1 MEQEPS
7 HVSRTNRRWRWK
19 VTLSTLIVLIALF
32 LLVGFNLIDIE
43 KVMLGMLM
51 MIYLQLV
58 DLSLRKG
65 GTS

>member
-1 MEQEPS
+1 M
-7 HVSRTNRRWRWK
+7 
-19 VTLSTLIVLIALF
+19 TLSTLIVLIALF